1 MDYKQYSNS
10 EISDLN
16 KTQTWFQKPIEIK
29 GDKKDKNEKYILHAT
44 GDADMNGRKYIALP
58 YNCDTS
64 NQAIKQKY
72 NLL

>member
-1 MDYKQYSNS
+1 MNSKQYTTH

-29 GDKKDKNEKYILHAT
+29 GEKKDKNEKYILHAT

-64 NQAIKQKY
+64 KHDIKTKY
-72 NLL
+72 NLF